1 MKIKNLILALLA
13 SAAVAISLSSC
24 GGDDHDHGDH
34 DHGDHDHGSSGS
46 AAADPTA
53 DGYPLKT
60 CVVSGEELG
69 GMGEPVVVKHGEV
82 TVKLCCKSCVDDF
95 NAEPEKFVAKLKQ

>member
-1 MKIKNLILALLA
+1 MKLKNLILALLA
-13 SAAVAISLSSC
+13 STAVAFTLASC
-24 GGDDHDHGDH
+24 GDDHDHADH
-34 DHGDHDHGSSGS
+34 DHGDGGS

-69 GMGEPVVVKHGEV
+69 SMGEPVIVKHGEV
-82 TVKLCCKSCVDDF
+82 TVKLCCKSCIDDF
-95 NAEPEKFVAKLKQ
+95 NAEPEKFVAKLK